1 MQAVLKIDFGGVCA
15 YPEPAYIS
23 FWSLIMVDSTS
34 SPRVVTRFAPS
45 PTGYLHIG
53 GARTALFNWLLA
65 KKTGGKFILRIE
77 DTDLKRNT
85 PTATQQVIDDL
96 RWLGI
101 TWDEGP
107 EVDGPNGPYFQ
118 SQRRDIYDKYIRKL
132 LDMGRAYYCFETGE
146 ELEKLRKQAE
156 AQKKGFVY
164 QRPAVFPTKAEAE
177 KAKAEGKSVTIR
189 FAMPEGTIVIDDIVR
204 GEVSFNTAELGDFI
218 IIKSDGFPT
227 YNFACVIDDHLMGIT
242 HVIRGQEHLMNTPG
256 QQALW
261 EALGFDNPPKYAH
274 MSVTISE
281 SGGKLSKRE
290 RPQTLR
296 KEINTRIA
304 NLFGGPKLGQTGSS
318 GLSKETWLE
327 SLAKYGKISVDELNN
342 FLSGEISLDVPAAE
356 AIAKNLGVELP
367 EINVVDFFKSGYIP
381 EAMVNFLALLGW
393 SPGDGREIVPLD
405 ELIQSFDI
413 TRLTK
418 SNSLFD
424 RGKLVACNTE
434 HIKMLFNSSDRYKLI
449 EHFNK
454 YLLAIHSPIPHDLNV
469 VKQHNLLLRL
479 IIICEG
485 ARTLADIEHKCRF
498 LFIPDDKIEYDE
510 KAVQKVLLKDN
521 GLAMLKLVRE
531 KLAAMPELTEQGIE
545 DMLRALAEEHKVGL
559 GKVAQ
564 PLRVAITGSTISPP
578 IFDSVQLLGKEKTL
592 VRIDN
597 TLKKFAGK

>member
-1 MQAVLKIDFGGVCA
+1 MSDKI
-15 YPEPAYIS
+15 
-23 FWSLIMVDSTS
+23 
-34 SPRVVTRFAPS
+34 VTRFAPS

-65 KKTGGKFILRIE
+65 RKTGGKFILRIE

-85 PTATQQVIDDL
+85 PTATQQVISDL
-96 RWLGI
+96 SWLGI
-101 TWDEGP
+101 NWDEGP
-107 EVDGPNGPYFQ
+107 EIDGPNGPYFQ
-118 SQRRDIYDKYIRKL
+118 SQRRELYDKYAREL
-132 LDMGRAYYCFETGE
+132 LDQGRAYYCFESGE

-164 QRPAVFPTKAEAE
+164 QRPDAFPTEKDVE
-177 KAKAEGKSVTIR
+177 KAKAEGKSITIR
-189 FAMPEGTIVIDDIVR
+189 FAMPEGQIVINDIIR

-227 YNFACVIDDHLMGIT
+227 YNFACVIDDHLMGVT
-242 HVIRGQEHLMNTPG
+242 YVIRGQEHLMNTPG

-261 EALGFDNPPKYAH
+261 QAIGFGSLPKYAH

-296 KEINTRIA
+296 KAIKAKPDIDLVKLA
-304 NLFGGPKLGQTGSS
+304 NVG
-318 GLSKETWLE
+318 GLST
-327 SLAKYGKISVDELNN
+327 DELND
-342 FLSGEISLDVPAAE
+342 FLKGDSTPDVPVIEAMAKYAE
-356 AIAKNLGVELP
+356 VQLP

-381 EAMVNFLALLGW
+381 EAMVNFISLLGW
-393 SPGDGREIVPLD
+393 NPGDKREIMPLD
-405 ELIQSFDI
+405 ELIDSFDI

-424 RGKLVACNTE
+424 RGKLIAFNTE
-434 HIKMLFNSSDRYKLI
+434 HIKMLPKEKLLD
-449 EHFNK
+449 HFK
-454 YLLAIHSPIPHDLNV
+454 AYLKIIDSPIAKANDEI
-469 VKQHNLLLRL
+469 LLRL
-479 IIICEG
+479 IKICEG
-485 ARTLADIEHKCRF
+485 ARTLADIERKCRF

-521 GLAMLKLVRE
+521 GLAMLKIVRE
-531 KLAAMPELTEQGIE
+531 KLATMTEFTEQGIE
-545 DMLRALAEEHKVGL
+545 DMLRSLAEEHKVGL

-564 PLRVAITGSTISPP
+564 PLRVAITGSNISPP
-578 IFDSVQLLGKEKTL
+578 IFDSAQLLGKQNTL

-597 TLKKFAGK
+597 TLKKFAS

>member
-1 MQAVLKIDFGGVCA
+1 MSDK
-15 YPEPAYIS
+15 
-23 FWSLIMVDSTS
+23 
-34 SPRVVTRFAPS
+34 VVTRFAPS

-85 PTATQQVIDDL
+85 PTATQQVINDL

-101 TWDEGP
+101 NWDEGP

-118 SQRRDIYDKYIRKL
+118 SQRKEIYDKYAKQL
-132 LDMGRAYYCFETGE
+132 LAQGNAYYCFETSEQLGQ
-146 ELEKLRKQAE
+146 LRDKAE

-164 QRPAVFPTKAEAE
+164 QRPAVFPTEADV
-177 KAKAEGKSVTIR
+177 AKARAEGRPVTVR
-189 FAMPEGTIVIDDIVR
+189 FAMPEGTIIVDDLIR

-227 YNFACVIDDHLMGIT
+227 YNFACVIDDRLMGIT

-261 EALGFDNPPKYAH
+261 QALGFGQLPKYAH

-290 RPQTLR
+290 RPQSLR
-296 KEINTRIA
+296 KAIKARPDIYLEKLA
-304 NLFGGPKLGQTGSS
+304 DVGGIDAEQLKDFLAG
-318 GLSKETWLE
+318 E
-327 SLAKYGKISVDELNN
+327 STP
-342 FLSGEISLDVPAAE
+342 DVPAVE
-356 AIAKNLGVELP
+356 SMAKYLGVELP

-381 EAMVNFLALLGW
+381 EAMVNFIALLGW
-393 SPGDGREIVPLD
+393 STGEKKEIMPLD
-405 ELIQSFDI
+405 ELIALFDI
-413 TRLTK
+413 SRLTK

-424 RGKLVACNTE
+424 RGKLLAFNTE
-434 HIKMLFNSSDRYKLI
+434 HIKMLSQGK
-449 EHFNK
+449 
-454 YLLAIHSPIPHDLNV
+454 LLAHLKAYLKVIDSPVARANDEFLS
-469 VKQHNLLLRL
+469 RL
-479 IIICEG
+479 IKICEG

-498 LFIPDDKIEYDE
+498 LFIANDKIEYDE
-510 KAVQKVLLKDN
+510 MAVQKVLLKDN
-521 GLAMLKLVRE
+521 GLAMLRIVRD
-531 KLAAMPELTEQGIE
+531 KLAEMKEFTEQPIE
-545 DMLRALAEEHKVGL
+545 EMLRSVAEEHKVGL

-578 IFDSVQLLGKEKTL
+578 IFDSVQLLGKQNTL
-592 VRIDN
+592 ARIDN
-597 TLKKFAGK
+597 TLRKFADNSQGGI

>member
-1 MQAVLKIDFGGVCA
+1 MTSAAFTLILTGLKYLFGV
-15 YPEPAYIS
+15 PV
-23 FWSLIMVDSTS
+23 M
-34 SPRVVTRFAPS
+34 VVTRFAPS

-65 KKTGGKFILRIE
+65 RKTGGKFILRIE

-85 PTATQQVIDDL
+85 PTATRQVIDDL
-96 RWLGI
+96 HWLGI
-101 TWDEGP
+101 DWDEGP
-107 EVDGPNGPYFQ
+107 EVGGPNGPYFQ
-118 SQRRDIYDKYIRKL
+118 SQRRELYDKYVGQL
-132 LDMGRAYYCFETGE
+132 LEQGRVYYCFESAE
-146 ELEKLRKQAE
+146 ELGQLREQAE

-164 QRPAVFPTKAEAE
+164 QRPAVFPTEAEVE

-189 FAMPEGTIVIDDIVR
+189 FAMPQGTIVINDLVR

-227 YNFACVIDDHLMGIT
+227 YNFACVIDDHLMGVT

-261 EALGFDNPPKYAH
+261 QALGFGQPPQYAH

-296 KEINTRIA
+296 KAIKARTDIDLN
-304 NLFGGPKLGQTGSS
+304 KLAGVG
-318 GLSKETWLE
+318 GLSTDEMKDFLKGE
-327 SLAKYGKISVDELNN
+327 SVP
-342 FLSGEISLDVPAAE
+342 DVPAIE
-356 AIAKNLGVELP
+356 AMAKYLGVELP

-393 SPGDGREIVPLD
+393 STGDTREVMPLD
-405 ELIQSFDI
+405 ELIAAFDI

-424 RGKLVACNTE
+424 RGKLVAYNTE
-434 HIKMLFNSSDRYKLI
+434 HLKMLPK
-449 EHFNK
+449 EK
-454 YLLAIHSPIPHDLNV
+454 LLAHLKAYLKIVDSPVAKADDET
-469 VKQHNLLLRL
+469 LLRL
-479 IIICEG
+479 IKICEG
-485 ARTLADIEHKCRF
+485 ARTLADIEHKTKF
-498 LFIPDDKIEYDE
+498 LFTADDRIEFDE

-521 GLAMLKLVRE
+521 GLAMLKLVRD
-531 KLAAMPELTEQGIE
+531 KLAEMPELTEQGIE
-545 DMLRALAEEHKVGL
+545 DMLRALANQNNVGL

-578 IFDSVQLLGKEKTL
+578 IFDSVQMLGKQNTL
-592 VRIDN
+592 TRIDN